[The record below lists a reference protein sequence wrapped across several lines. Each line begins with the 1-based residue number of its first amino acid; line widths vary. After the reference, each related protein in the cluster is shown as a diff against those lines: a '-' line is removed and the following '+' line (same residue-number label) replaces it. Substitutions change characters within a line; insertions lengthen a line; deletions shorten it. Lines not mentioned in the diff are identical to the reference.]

1 MISILDSRPAN
12 RVNVIHKV
20 LLTSTAIPMEGVPV
34 KVVMQVISAISA
46 QVDTSNEVEDAL
58 VM

>member
-1 MISILDSRPAN
+1 MLDSLPAN
-12 RVNVIHKV
+12 RVHVIHKV

-34 KVVMQVISAISA
+34 KVVMLVISAISA

>member
-1 MISILDSRPAN
+1 MLDSLPAN

-34 KVVMQVISAISA
+34 KVVMREISAISV
-46 QVDTSNEVEDAL
+46 QVDISKRKVEDAQ

>member
-1 MISILDSRPAN
+1 MDSLP
-12 RVNVIHKV
+12 VNLVSAIQTG
-20 LLTSTAIPMEGVPV
+20 LPTLTVIPMESVPV
-34 KVVMQVISAISA
+34 KVVMLVISAISA

>member
-1 MISILDSRPAN
+1 MLDSLPVKLVVA
-12 RVNVIHKV
+12 IQ
-20 LLTSTAIPMEGVPV
+20 LGLTALTAIPMEGVTV
-34 KVVMQVISAISA
+34 EVVMWVIVALSV

>member
-1 MISILDSRPAN
+1 MLDSLPAN
-12 RVNVIHKV
+12 RVHVIHKV

-34 KVVMQVISAISA
+34 KVVMLVISAISV
-46 QVDTSNEVEDAL
+46 QVDISKNEVEDAL